1 MQFAPPSLWLTH
13 LGDRLQARLKKL
25 TEKEAEILRLL
36 ARGFD
41 VKACARELGISPN
54 SVTERLRSARQ
65 KLGVSSSREAARIY
79 ASHSA
84 PDHIFYVPMGN
95 VVEQMAPSD
104 PASLVPD
111 DRVGEDT
118 EQGESLLEQSA
129 IPFAH
134 KPVSLV
140 DFSYLPLRRAGE
152 TRNELSARQR
162 LAAIF
167 DLTTKFAGG
176 VALTC
181 LLALLVDRLVG
192 NL

>member
-1 MQFAPPSLWLTH
+1 V
-13 LGDRLQARLKKL
+13 GDRLQTRLKKL
-25 TEKEAEILRLL
+25 TENEAAILRLL
-36 ARGFD
+36 ARGYD
-41 VKACARELGISPN
+41 VKASATELGITPN

-84 PDHIFYVPMGN
+84 PDHIFYVPTGN
-95 VVEQMAPSD
+95 VVEQTTPFD
-104 PASLVPD
+104 PASDLPD
-111 DRVGEDT
+111 GRAGDEVSQT
-118 EQGESLLEQSA
+118 AAVLEQSA

-140 DFSYLPLRRAGE
+140 DLSYLPLRRAGE
-152 TRNELSARQR
+152 TRNELNTKQR
-162 LAAIF
+162 LSAIF

-181 LLALLVDRLVG
+181 LLALIIDRLVAS
-192 NL
+192 L

>member
-1 MQFAPPSLWLTH
+1 MDFLASSPYLTAVGNH
-13 LGDRLQARLKKL
+13 LHTRLAKL

-41 VKACARELGISPN
+41 IKASATELGITPN

-65 KLGVSSSREAARIY
+65 KLGVSSSREAARLY
-79 ASHSA
+79 ASLSE

-95 VVEQMAPSD
+95 VVEQRDLSN
-104 PASLVPD
+104 PASVLPD
-111 DRVGEDT
+111 HRVGEEE
-118 EQGESLLEQSA
+118 EQTAATLEQSA

-134 KPVSLV
+134 KPVGLA
-140 DFSYLPLRRAGE
+140 DLSYFPLRRAGE
-152 TRNELSARQR
+152 TRNELSKRQR
-162 LAAIF
+162 ISAIF
-167 DLTTKFAGG
+167 DLTTKLAGG

-181 LLALLVDRLVG
+181 LLALIVDRLVA